1 MGLLPIEFKDAFSDS
16 PYFRSNIQAHERE
29 LEQTSSEIKTL
40 IREIKELVSAARG
53 KVAILFARSD
63 RSLVGFQASNAT
75 DCSIGESLTQP
86 LVCQSLLLIVSNFP
100 LFLRLF
106 SLSFRPNSLI

>member
-1 MGLLPIEFKDAFSDS
+1 MGLLPIEFKDACSDS

-53 KVAILFARSD
+53 KRSARSVLT
-63 RSLVGFQASNAT
+63 RSDCT
-75 DCSIGESLTQP
+75 DFRTAAAIDCRSLTQ
-86 LVCQSLLLIVSNFP
+86 N
-100 LFLRLF
+100 
-106 SLSFRPNSLI
+106 

>member
-1 MGLLPIEFKDAFSDS
+1 MGLLPIEFLDAFVDS

-53 KVAILFARSD
+53 KECGAVSARS
-63 RSLVGFQASNAT
+63 
-75 DCSIGESLTQP
+75 
-86 LVCQSLLLIVSNFP
+86 VSH
-100 LFLRLF
+100 
-106 SLSFRPNSLI
+106 